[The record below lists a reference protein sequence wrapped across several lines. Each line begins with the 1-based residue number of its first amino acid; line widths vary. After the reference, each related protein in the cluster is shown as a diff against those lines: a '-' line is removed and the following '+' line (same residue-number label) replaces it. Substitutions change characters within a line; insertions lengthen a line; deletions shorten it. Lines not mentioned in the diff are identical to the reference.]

1 MTHSGRV
8 PIRFPHTVANGTGSG
23 PVANANVTTVVMDC
37 GRFEYVLTSGSN
49 TVSAHIIDAAAGA
62 LTSIT
67 GNLFATGVGPY
78 SVAPSR

>member
-1 MTHSGRV
+1 
-8 PIRFPHTVANGTGSG
+8 
-23 PVANANVTTVVMDC
+23 MDC

-78 SVAPSR
+78 SVALSM